1 MKIQDCDLLYHGLI
15 PTGRCGPLIR
25 RHKGEVKGYEFD
37 LESWDGSDI
46 FIPADTYRLFFTQK
60 VKEIL
65 ERNKVNNFKIWNT
78 KDVVWYNSL

>member
-1 MKIQDCDLLYHGLI
+1 M
-15 PTGRCGPLIR
+15 
-25 RHKGEVKGYEFD
+25 EVKGYEFD